1 VKVVEIQK
9 DRQQSKK
16 KIRNYKLALKKQIQ
30 ERNKKFLKKHLSKHP
45 CVDCGEPDIIVLDFD
60 HVRGV
65 KKKSVSTLARN
76 CASLR
81 TLQEEIDKC
90 DIRCANCHRRK
101 NYNERLLKNG

>member
-1 VKVVEIQK
+1 MKVVEIQK

-16 KIRNYKLALKKQIQ
+16 KIRNYKLALKKQVQ
-30 ERNKKFLKKHLSKHP
+30 ERNRKYIKKYLSKHP
-45 CVDCGEPDIIVLDFD
+45 CVDCREDDIIVLDFD
-60 HVRGV
+60 HVRGT

-76 CASLR
+76 CASIR
-81 TLQEEIDKC
+81 TLQEEISKC